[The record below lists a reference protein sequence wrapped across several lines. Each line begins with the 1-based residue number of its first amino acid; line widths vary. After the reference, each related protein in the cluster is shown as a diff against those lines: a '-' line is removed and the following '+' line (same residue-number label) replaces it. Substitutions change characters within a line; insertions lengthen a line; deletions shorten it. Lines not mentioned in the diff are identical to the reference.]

1 MFTSNPWA
9 FYTGTISAA
18 LLIYYA
24 FVCWKFYRNDLRIL
38 LGGPKSKR
46 QGPDFA
52 AGPPTSEQKELAA
65 TSVDEE
71 LLVEEE
77 PPAWQNEE
85 LFTQVENLFE
95 HLASEI
101 EEAHQKNY
109 NRQDL
114 IQMLQLI
121 LKEYQV
127 LKGTPFQFAVNN
139 RIDVECAKYGSIHL
153 REGDK
158 GEVWRMV

>member
-18 LLIYYA
+18 VLIYYA
-24 FVCWKFYRNDLRIL
+24 FVCWKFYRNDLKTL
-38 LGGPKSKR
+38 LGGQKSKR
-46 QGPDFA
+46 QGPDFDP
-52 AGPPTSEQKELAA
+52 GPPINEEKVLV
-65 TSVDEE
+65 VDSPAEE
-71 LLVEEE
+71 LLVEDEQ
-77 PPAWQNEE
+77 PAWQNEE
-85 LFTQVENLFE
+85 LFTQAVDLFE

-121 LKEYQV
+121 LKDYQA

-153 REGDK
+153 SEGDK